1 MRNSSFRI
9 VAWPLL
15 ICLVVS
21 LIGAD
26 VLHYRLCHH
35 PAGETSQP
43 VRCTLH
49 SHADGVVHTHAHR
62 HTHAHPHVADEPVPD
77 SMPGDS
83 SQEDCLVCQVLS
95 NDAPQIT
102 LVSGLEQ
109 TGLVAELTLQEPCQD
124 AGKPLRRSL
133 SRGPPRVSI
142 AL

>member
-1 MRNSSFRI
+1 MRNSIFRFA
-9 VAWPLL
+9 AWPLL
-15 ICLVVS
+15 VCLVIS

-35 PAGETSQP
+35 HAGETPQP
-43 VRCTLH
+43 AGCTLH
-49 SHADGVVHTHAHR
+49 AHADGVLHTHT
-62 HTHAHPHVADEPVPD
+62 HTHTADESVPN

-95 NDAPQIT
+95 QDAPEMM
-102 LVSGLEQ
+102 LVASLEQ
-109 TGLVAELTLQEPCQD
+109 TGLVVEVTLQEPCQD

>member
-1 MRNSSFRI
+1 MRNSSFRF

-15 ICLVVS
+15 VCLVIS

-35 PAGETSQP
+35 HAGETPQP
-43 VRCTLH
+43 AGCTLH
-49 SHADGVVHTHAHR
+49 AHADGVLHTHAH
-62 HTHAHPHVADEPVPD
+62 TLDESVPD

-95 NDAPQIT
+95 NDAPEII
-102 LVSGLEQ
+102 LVSIVEQ
-109 TGLVAELTLQEPCQD
+109 TGLVVELTFQEPCQD

-142 AL
+142 VL

>member
-1 MRNSSFRI
+1 MRNSSFRF

-35 PAGETSQP
+35 DAGEMQQTAD
-43 VRCTLH
+43 CMLH
-49 SHADGVVHTHAHR
+49 AHADGVVHTHAH
-62 HTHAHPHVADEPVPD
+62 TGDESVPGSLPQD
-77 SMPGDS
+77 PYA
-83 SQEDCLVCQVLS
+83 EDCLVCQVLS
-95 NDAPQIT
+95 NDAPEIM
-102 LVSGLEQ
+102 LVSSLEQ
-109 TGLVAELTLQEPCQD
+109 TGLVVEVTLHEPCQD

-142 AL
+142 VL

>member
-1 MRNSSFRI
+1 MRKSSFRI

-15 ICLVVS
+15 SCLVVS

-35 PAGETSQP
+35 HAGETSQP

-49 SHADGVVHTHAHR
+49 AHADGVLHAH
-62 HTHAHPHVADEPVPD
+62 TADESLPD
-77 SMPGDS
+77 SIPGDS

-95 NDAPQIT
+95 NDASEII

-109 TGLVAELTLQEPCQD
+109 MGLGVELTLQKPCQD
-124 AGKPLRRSL
+124 TGKPLRRSL

-142 AL
+142 VL